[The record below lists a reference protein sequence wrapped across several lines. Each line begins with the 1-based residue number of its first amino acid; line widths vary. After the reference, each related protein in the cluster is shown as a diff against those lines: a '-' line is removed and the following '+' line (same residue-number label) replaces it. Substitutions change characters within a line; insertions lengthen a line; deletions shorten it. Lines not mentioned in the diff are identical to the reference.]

1 MAVETRRD
9 FIKAA
14 GLVTGGL
21 MVLGLAGCA
30 SGSSE
35 HGNDHGSSSQ
45 TPSTT
50 DDGRMD
56 WQEMDRH
63 HKEGIEAFPAATEG
77 KGNQLLP
84 YTMDGDVKV
93 FALTCTELEW
103 ETQPGKKVRAMAY
116 NGMVPGPVI
125 RVTEGDKVRI
135 HVKNEMKEST
145 AVHWHG
151 LRVPNHMDGVPFI
164 TQNPIP
170 PGGTFTY
177 EFVAKPAGTHMY
189 HSHHNSTEQVGLGL
203 LGAFIVDPKDPGV
216 EPAYDR
222 DYLVVLNDGT
232 HGYTINGKSFP
243 ATEPFVAKKGERV
256 RFRFM
261 NQGVMY
267 HPMHLHGFAM
277 EVFARDGYLLPQPYL
292 CDTVTVGPG
301 ERLDAI
307 VVADEPGVWAFHC
320 HILSHAEGRM
330 GMYGMVTAL
339 IVEE

>member
-21 MVLGLAGCA
+21 MVLGITGCA
-30 SGSSE
+30 TGTKQDS
-35 HGNDHGSSSQ
+35 HDNDNTSH

-50 DDGRMD
+50 DPGSMD

-63 HKEGIEAFPAATEG
+63 HREGIEAFPAATEG

-93 FALTCTELEW
+93 FELTCTEIEW

-116 NGMVPGPVI
+116 NGTVPGPVI

-135 HVKNEMKEST
+135 IVKNEMKEST

-151 LRVPNHMDGVPFI
+151 LRLPNNMDGVPFI
-164 TQNPIP
+164 TQDPIP
-170 PGGTFTY
+170 PGGSFTY

-203 LGAFIVDPKDPGV
+203 LGAFIIDPKDPAA

-222 DYLVVLNDGT
+222 EYLIVLNDGT

-243 ATEPFVAKKGERV
+243 ATEPLVAKKGERV
-256 RFRFM
+256 RIRFM

-267 HPMHLHGFAM
+267 HPMHLHGFAF
-277 EVFARDGYLLPQPYL
+277 EVFARDGYPLPQPFL
-292 CDTVTVGPG
+292 CDTLSIAPG
-301 ERLDAI
+301 ERWDAI

-320 HILSHAEGRM
+320 HILSHAESRM